1 MPTQKPAQLL
11 AECLEQD
18 EITHHLLAETEILW
32 ADEMSV
38 DVGIDALQE
47 RPNRSIRA
55 GQQAHFPMAA
65 RSATRFV
72 GTAFDPLDSHK
83 PLRGHSCPNE
93 LMGIDATKA
102 ADLLQGTLE
111 LLILR
116 TLAAGEK
123 HGYEIAEWIHVASA
137 EALSVEEGALYPA
150 LHRLE
155 LRGLLTAEWD
165 VSDNN
170 RRAKYYRLTA
180 SGRKRLKETTES
192 WRRASTAINRVLEA
206 T

>member
-1 MPTQKPAQLL
+1 MKPFALDFHKHIRGQ
-11 AECLEQD
+11 CPK
-18 EITHHLLAETEILW
+18 HLME
-32 ADEMSV
+32 ADH
-38 DVGIDALQE
+38 L
-47 RPNRSIRA
+47 
-55 GQQAHFPMAA
+55 
-65 RSATRFV
+65 
-72 GTAFDPLDSHK
+72 K
-83 PLRGHSCPNE
+83 P
-93 LMGIDATKA
+93 

-116 TLAAGEK
+116 TLAAGQK

-155 LRGLLTAEWD
+155 LRGLLTATWD
-165 VSDNN
+165 VSANN

-180 SGRKRLKETTES
+180 SGRKRLKEATDS
-192 WRRASTAINRVLEA
+192 WRRTSAAINRVLEP